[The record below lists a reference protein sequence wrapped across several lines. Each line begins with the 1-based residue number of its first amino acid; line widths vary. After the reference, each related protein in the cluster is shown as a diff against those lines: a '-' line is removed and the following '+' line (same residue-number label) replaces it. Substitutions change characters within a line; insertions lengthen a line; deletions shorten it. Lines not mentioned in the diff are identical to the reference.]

1 MKKFKINNINAREIL
16 NSKGEPTIEVELQT
30 DVGVFFAAVPS
41 GTSTGKYEAKEIR
54 DGGRRYGGKGVLK
67 AISNIENII
76 APKLKGKSITNQ
88 EEIDSLM
95 VELDGK
101 EDKSRLG
108 ANAILA
114 VSMAACRAGAEV
126 RDIPLY
132 QYISQLAKKKLSKGP
147 LKVKPCF
154 LMIEGGSHAG
164 NELDFQ
170 EFMIIPEEKSFSKN
184 LLIGTEIYHILG
196 DILKAKHG
204 KSAVN
209 VGLEGGFAPSLYRP
223 EQALD
228 LITEALKKSGYKSK
242 VKIILDVAASEFYEK
257 DKYKMKQSTF
267 TASSLLNYHLNLIQ
281 KYNIKGLEDPFS
293 EDDWIGWKELK
304 ALPVKQKGNVIAIGD
319 DLLVTNIERIKKA
332 IEEEACDGLIIKLN
346 QIGTVTE
353 TIEASL
359 LAQENDW
366 YVFVKHRSGETNDDF
381 IADLAVGL
389 EADGIMT
396 GAPARGERVAK
407 YNRLLEIE
415 EETKNL

>member
-1 MKKFKINNINAREIL
+1 M
-16 NSKGEPTIEVELQT
+16 
-30 DVGVFFAAVPS
+30 
-41 GTSTGKYEAKEIR
+41 
-54 DGGRRYGGKGVLK
+54 
-67 AISNIENII
+67 
-76 APKLKGKSITNQ
+76 
-88 EEIDSLM
+88 
-95 VELDGK
+95 
-101 EDKSRLG
+101 
-108 ANAILA
+108 
-114 VSMAACRAGAEV
+114 
-126 RDIPLY
+126 
-132 QYISQLAKKKLSKGP
+132 
-147 LKVKPCF
+147 
-154 LMIEGGSHAG
+154 
-164 NELDFQ
+164 
-170 EFMIIPEEKSFSKN
+170 
-184 LLIGTEIYHILG
+184 
-196 DILKAKHG
+196 
-204 KSAVN
+204 
-209 VGLEGGFAPSLYRP
+209 
-223 EQALD
+223 
-228 LITEALKKSGYKSK
+228 
-242 VKIILDVAASEFYEK
+242 AASEFYEK